1 MLKAEAEKCSPEVC
15 FHALRRKENP
25 DCCMQ
30 VAQPPKQRRGPGS
43 ATTQKGTTGSPAPTA
58 HPWHGPRVQK
68 VAEGEEGVG
77 RGENAATC
85 AEHRPAVPSGISLP
99 PHPQC
104 RSHNQAENVPVAPAG
119 WKAPCHLATSCAFIP
134 CHDKPQIFP
143 PSCFPS
149 TPPHIICRGEGTL
162 PVIPRRYLTLAPRP
176 NRDQRASDPSSQPVP
191 LPRGGFGSRVL
202 GAVPLAP
209 RQRHLQ
215 VPPKSTPL
223 GGCLLLC
230 NWLEKKNK
238 TQIFL
243 RLHLYQST
251 LTSSGSPGWVQPPC
265 LAETG
270 TGAPVAAVWEPQ
282 QHLGKVPGSHTGKA
296 APHLPAEPK

>member
-43 ATTQKGTTGSPAPTA
+43 ATTQKGTTGSPAPTV

-77 RGENAATC
+77 RGENAATR

-149 TPPHIICRGEGTL
+149 TPPHIICRGERTL

-176 NRDQRASDPSSQPVP
+176 NRDQRASVPSSQPVP
-191 LPRGGFGSRVL
+191 LPRGVLEAGFWEQLRSYPGNVTSRSHL
-202 GAVPLAP
+202 NPPRSEGACCCA
-209 RQRHLQ
+209 
-215 VPPKSTPL
+215 T
-223 GGCLLLC
+223 G
-230 NWLEKKNK
+230 WKKRTKHRYSFGFICIN
-238 TQIFL
+238 
-243 RLHLYQST
+243 
-251 LTSSGSPGWVQPPC
+251 
-265 LAETG
+265 
-270 TGAPVAAVWEPQ
+270 
-282 QHLGKVPGSHTGKA
+282 QH
-296 APHLPAEPK
+296 